1 MDYTTSD
8 DETMTYTED
17 IEDDDETPSILE
29 AMGVYTLDTE
39 NDSHLGSDATTSE
52 IDNSLELE

>member
-1 MDYTTSD
+1 MDYSTSD

-17 IEDDDETPSILE
+17 TDDETPSILE

-39 NDSHLGSDATTSE
+39 NDSHLDSSYDDE
-52 IDNSLELE
+52 IDNPTQLE